1 MKFIKNIFII
11 IISLVL
17 GFIIGWRATVLNGI
31 VSVDETNEHIGY
43 FECWGQVDEYYMD

>member
-11 IISLVL
+11 IISLAL

-31 VSVDETNEHIGY
+31 ISVNEHIGY
-43 FECWGQVDEYYMD
+43 FECWGQVDEY